1 MIRSAFAEYI
11 GTLLLVLAGTAAA
24 VALNLELPNLNP
36 ILGAALIGLTFGL
49 TLTALIGAI
58 GHISGAHFNPAVS
71 LGLAISGAFPLKAVP
86 FYLVA
91 QVVGAFSASEV
102 IRTIFGPESINKAV
116 LGMPI
121 PAPGTTYFHLFLTEL
136 VITFLL
142 VFVVIGAS
150 SDSRAQKPAAGMSI
164 GAALA
169 VAIIIGGPISG
180 GSANPA
186 SALGPMLA
194 VGMYPNAWVYIL
206 APLVGGALAALCYKI
221 IAPANTPK

>member
-11 GTLLLVLAGTAAA
+11 GTLLLVLAGTAVA

-49 TLTALIGAI
+49 ALTALIGAI
-58 GHISGAHFNPAVS
+58 GHISGAHLNPAVS
-71 LGLAISGAFPLKAVP
+71 LGMAISGSFPLKAVP
-86 FYLVA
+86 LYLIA
-91 QVVGAFSASEV
+91 QVVGAFSASKI
-102 IRTIFGPESINKAV
+102 IRTIFGSESINKAA

-121 PAPGTTYFHLFLTEL
+121 PASGTTYLHLFLTEL
-136 VITFLL
+136 IITFFVVL
-142 VFVVIGAS
+142 VVIGAS

-186 SALGPMLA
+186 RALGPMLA
-194 VGMYPNAWVYIL
+194 AGMYSNAWVYIL

-221 IAPANTPK
+221 IAPASTPK